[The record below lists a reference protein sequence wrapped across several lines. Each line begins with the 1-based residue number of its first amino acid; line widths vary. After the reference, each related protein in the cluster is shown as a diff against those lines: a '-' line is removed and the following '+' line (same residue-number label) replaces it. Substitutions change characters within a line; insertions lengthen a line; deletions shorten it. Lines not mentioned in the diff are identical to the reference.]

1 MDALANRNILLGIT
15 GGIAA
20 YKAAELTRL
29 LVGSGA
35 RVRVAMTP
43 AAQTFITP
51 LTLQALSGNPVH
63 TDLLDPAAE
72 AAMGHIELARWA
84 EVILVAPATADFI
97 ARLAHG
103 HANDL
108 LSTLCLATRAPLALA
123 PAMNTQMW
131 LHPATRAN
139 CALLASRGVTL
150 VGPGEGDLACG
161 ETGPG
166 RMLDPPDLCAA
177 LLGLLGHGPLE
188 GLRVLVTAGPTRE
201 AIDPVRYLGNRSSGK
216 MGFAVAAAAVRA
228 GARVTL
234 VAGPV
239 TLATPAGVRRVDVES
254 AAQMLAAVREA
265 VVGCDIF
272 VGTAAVADYRPA
284 RVAGEKIKKE
294 AAALAVDL
302 ERTADIL
309 AEVAALDPGP
319 FTVGFAAETDNLA
332 DYARAKLAAKKLDMI
347 AANRVGDGLAFGTD
361 DNELELFWP
370 GGTKPLARASK
381 TELAE
386 QLIAQIAERYHA
398 TRRQG
403 QDPRPADR

>member
-1 MDALANRNILLGIT
+1 MDALANRNVLLGIT

-20 YKAAELTRL
+20 YKAAELARQ
-29 LVGSGA
+29 LVTAGA
-35 RVRVAMTP
+35 TVRVAMTP

-84 EVILVAPATADFI
+84 DVVLVAPATADFI
-97 ARLAHG
+97 ARFANG

-108 LSTLCLATRAPLALA
+108 LSTLCLATRAPVALA
-123 PAMNTQMW
+123 PAMNSQMW

-139 CALLASRGVTL
+139 CEQLAARGVTL
-150 VGPGEGDLACG
+150 LGPGSGDLACG

-166 RMLDPPDLCAA
+166 RMLDPAELLEALPDL
-177 LLGLLGHGPLE
+177 LGGGPLR
-188 GLRVLVTAGPTRE
+188 GVRVLVTAGPTRE
-201 AIDPVRYLGNRSSGK
+201 AVDPVRYLGNRSSGK
-216 MGFAVAAAAVRA
+216 MGFAVAAAAARA

-239 TLATPAGVRRVDVES
+239 TLPTPAGVHRIDVES
-254 AAQMLAAVREA
+254 AAQMRGAVFDA
-265 VVGCDIF
+265 LDGCDIF
-272 VGTAAVADYRPA
+272 IATAAVADYRPA
-284 RVAGEKIKKE
+284 CPADAKIKKE
-294 AAALAVDL
+294 AAVLTVEL

-309 AEVAALDPGP
+309 AEVAVRDPGP
-319 FTVGFAAETDNLA
+319 FTVGFAAETDNVA
-332 DYARAKLAAKKLDMI
+332 DYARAKLAAKRLDMI

-370 GGTKPLARASK
+370 DGGAHLARAPK
-381 TELAE
+381 HELAQ
-386 QLIAQIAERYHA
+386 QLIERIAERYDA

-403 QDPRPADR
+403 QDSRSTDR

>member
-239 TLATPAGVRRVDVES
+239 TLATPVGVRRVDVES

-265 VVGCDIF
+265 VAGCDIF